1 MTHEPDVVVNSSTQ
15 PAEAPVP
22 SIDASSVLDL
32 PFAEAKELMM
42 KAFEV
47 RYLTAMLERSHG
59 SISAAARLAHL
70 DRSNFRR
77 LLRRHGLRGHA
88 LEHEHEHE
96 HEHDEEHLAPAVSQ
110 AVVRASAPR
119 YPGSVSPLTAET
131 RRA

>member
-1 MTHEPDVVVNSSTQ
+1 MTHEPDVVSSSTLPVKT
-15 PAEAPVP
+15 PAP
-22 SIDASSVLDL
+22 SIDESSVLDL
-32 PFAEAKELMM
+32 PFAEAKELTT

-47 RYLTAMLERSHG
+47 RYLTAMLERAHG

-88 LEHEHEHE
+88 LDHE
-96 HEHDEEHLAPAVSQ
+96 HEHDLEHEHLAPAVTA

-119 YPGSVSPLTAET
+119 YPGSVSPLAAET

>member
-15 PAEAPVP
+15 PARSTVDEG
-22 SIDASSVLDL
+22 SVLEL
-32 PFAEAKELMM
+32 PFAEAKELTM

-47 RYLTAMLERSHG
+47 RYLNAMLERAHG

-88 LEHEHEHE
+88 LEHEHEH
-96 HEHDEEHLAPAVSQ
+96 DEAEHLAPAVSE